1 MVVYCF
7 DYFVAVIVVT
17 VDVTFGSGK
26 AVFVSLGAL
35 IPASNNLM
43 PTMCRSSYNY
53 CFIKRA
59 IYITGTQIPLCTCMG
74 NPLSVTRY

>member
-26 AVFVSLGAL
+26 AVFVSFDTSFKQFDA
-35 IPASNNLM
+35 NNV
-43 PTMCRSSYNY
+43 P
-53 CFIKRA
+53 
-59 IYITGTQIPLCTCMG
+59 
-74 NPLSVTRY
+74 